1 MKKEIKI
8 TDSISI
14 GKDFI
19 VIAGPCSVESYE
31 QTYEIAK
38 KVKESGANILR
49 GGAFKPRTSVKSFQ
63 GLGVE
68 GIKILHE
75 IGKKLDIPI
84 ITEIPS
90 EKYLDIF
97 IEYVDIIQVG
107 ARNMD
112 NYYLLKELGKTQ
124 KPILLKRGAAATI
137 DEFLNAVEYI
147 TSGGN
152 NNVILCERGI
162 RTFETKTRNT
172 LDIAS
177 VLILKELTNFPVII
191 DPSHAAG
198 HWEMVEKLSLASLTV
213 GADGLMVEV
222 HNDPKNAL
230 SDGMQSLKPEKFNT
244 LMKKINYL
252 KPYIKEVNNDES
264 NKFD

>member
-1 MKKEIKI
+1 MIKEIKI
-8 TDSISI
+8 NEKISI

-31 QTYEIAK
+31 QTLEIAK

-75 IGKKLDIPI
+75 IGKKLDMPI

-90 EKYLDIF
+90 EKYLDVF
-97 IEYVDIIQVG
+97 TKYVDIIQVG

-112 NYYLLKELGKTQ
+112 NYYLLKELGKTN

-152 NNVILCERGI
+152 KNVILCERGI

-172 LDIAS
+172 LDISA
-177 VLILKELTNFPVII
+177 VLTLNELTDLPVFI

-198 HWEMVEKLSLASLTV
+198 TWEMVEKLSLASIFV
-213 GADGLMVEV
+213 GANGLMIEV
-222 HNDPKNAL
+222 HNDPEHAL
-230 SDGMQSLKPEKFNT
+230 SDGMQSLKPKRFDG
-244 LMKKINYL
+244 LMKKVDYL
-252 KPYIKEVNNDES
+252 VPHASKVLSNDW
-264 NKFD
+264 